1 MSEPRIKMAA
11 AVIEGISREILA
23 TRNRDPHRRT
33 EAGGLLLGSESG
45 GQIDVEDFEPVLCE
59 HRFGPSFALSNE
71 DAAGLQESLEWFAN
85 PDNGCPRPVGAYI
98 SRTGGEFASPQDD
111 EEFMRRFLAAGSVLL
126 RLEPIDSK
134 PLPYQ
139 LFVLDDTLRP
149 ITERAALLPYS
160 DLTISVRAPL
170 RTVRRLRVA
179 PVVSRKIVG
188 PSIASVKEPARIV
201 SSNATTALLPG
212 RTVLPAAATGSLKN
226 SPAPLART
234 RPMRRKHIFGV
245 AAVSAILI
253 GGAIGY
259 YSYEPPAAPYAS
271 NPPSEP
277 AKPPVPPPATA
288 DRISPP
294 ALPTSNKTVQPVASD
309 PTPEVELRAAIEE
322 WRRALISGDPDRI
335 VECYAPTLER
345 YFNLRSA
352 TQNDVRRTIT
362 DFVSARGQISSL
374 RISELTITASGHN
387 RATATF
393 RKRWQTIGQYL
404 SSGDER
410 EHLTF
415 AKKSG
420 TWKIV
425 RET

>member
-1 MSEPRIKMAA
+1 MNEPRIKMAA

-23 TRNRDPHRRT
+23 TRNEGPHRRT

-45 GQIDVEDFEPVLCE
+45 RQIDVEDFEPVLCE

-71 DAAGLQESLEWFAN
+71 DTAGLQESLEWFAN

-98 SRTGGEFASPQDD
+98 SRTSGEFASSQDD
-111 EEFMRRFLAAGSVLL
+111 EQFMRRFLSAGSVLL
-126 RLEPIDSK
+126 RLEPTDPK
-134 PLPYQ
+134 PITYQ

-149 ITERAALLPYS
+149 ITERAALLPAS
-160 DLTISVRAPL
+160 DLIVSVRAPL
-170 RTVRRLRVA
+170 RTVRRLK
-179 PVVSRKIVG
+179 PTPFLSQHIVG
-188 PSIASVKEPARIV
+188 PALAAKRTAAISAP
-201 SSNATTALLPG
+201 NTTVLLAP
-212 RTVLPAAATGSLKN
+212 RTVLALAATGSLKN
-226 SPAPLART
+226 NPAPLPQT
-234 RPMRRKHIFGV
+234 RGVRRKNIFG
-245 AAVSAILI
+245 AAAISAILI
-253 GGAIGY
+253 GGISGY
-259 YSYEPPAAPYAS
+259 YFYEPPAAPYAS
-271 NPPSEP
+271 NPNSEP
-277 AKPPVPPPATA
+277 AKPPIPASA

-294 ALPTSNKTVQPVASD
+294 PVPTVAKAVQPGASD
-309 PTPEVELRAAIEE
+309 PTSEIELRAAVEQ

-335 VECYAPTLER
+335 VECYAPRLEQ

-362 DFVSARGQISSL
+362 DFVSARGQITSL
-374 RISELTITASGHN
+374 RISDLTITASSRG